1 MVNLKQKLALR
12 LNPTRFGAS
21 HFRRRLAYNDA
32 LPQISFL
39 GFVSGVAAA
48 LVIVAFRSLFEIPL
62 EHWLPGGTAES
73 FEQLD
78 PIWYFFLPVLG
89 GLLIG
94 LWLMLFAPSERKAGV
109 AHVMDRMAYHQA
121 KMPFK
126 NTLVQFVGGALAILS
141 GQSAGREGPAV
152 HLGSAVSSQ
161 LASAFHLPNN
171 SVRLMVGCGTAGAI
185 AASFNTPMAGVIFA
199 MEVVMLE
206 YSIMG
211 FTPVI
216 IAAVTATLLHNT
228 LYGAEMAFMAADIVM
243 VNMSEMPLIL
253 VYGVVLG
260 AMAALFTKTVT
271 SVQNFAAQPVLAR
284 MLIAG
289 IFTGSLA
296 YFVPQ
301 VMGMGTDSILLAIE
315 GQYALGLLVA
325 LALAKLFATA
335 ISVGLGMPIGL
346 IGPTLLMGAC
356 AGSALGHISSY
367 VLEGPTSDAGF
378 YAMLGM
384 GAMMSAVLQAPL
396 AALIGLMELTHNP
409 GIILPGM
416 ATIVIANI
424 SCSYFFKQDSVF
436 IEVLRK
442 QGLDYQA
449 NPITQA
455 LNHQGVTSLMHDDIS
470 HHQNEDVAGYLTAVE
485 RGLNWLVIN
494 KHSGSDQPNDEVYHL
509 IHQSQI
515 ILEKG
520 SPAGLIE
527 AAGFP
532 ATRFGFCSS
541 RATLKEAWDL
551 CKRRDYQQLLITDID
566 DRIIGV
572 LPVEEILQYT
582 QKD

>member
-1 MVNLKQKLALR
+1 MVKLKQKLTYS
-12 LNPTRFGAS
+12 LNRNNFRAS

-32 LPQISFL
+32 LPQVSFL
-39 GFVSGVAAA
+39 GFISGVAAA
-48 LVIVAFRSLFEIPL
+48 LIIVAFRSLFEIPL
-62 EHWLPGGTAES
+62 GYWLPGGTAES
-73 FEQLD
+73 FENLD
-78 PIWYFFLPVLG
+78 PVWYFFLPIIG

-94 LWLMLFAPSERKAGV
+94 LWLMFFTPDERKTGAT
-109 AHVMDRMAYHQA
+109 HVMDRMAYHQGR
-121 KMPFK
+121 MPFK
-126 NTLVQFVGGALAILS
+126 NTLAQLIGGALGILT
-141 GQSAGREGPAV
+141 GQSGGREGPAV

-161 LASAFHLPNN
+161 IGSFFHLPNN

-216 IAAVTATLLHNT
+216 IAAVTATLLHNY
-228 LYGAEMAFMAADIVM
+228 LYGAEMAFMAPEISMAS
-243 VNMSEMPLIL
+243 MSEMPLIL
-253 VYGVVLG
+253 VYGVILG
-260 AMAALFTKTVT
+260 AMAALFTKTLT
-271 SVQNFAAQPVLAR
+271 SMQNFSAQPVLAR

-289 IFTGSLA
+289 TFTGTLA

-301 VMGMGTDSILLAIE
+301 VMGMGTDSILMAIE
-315 GQYALGLLVA
+315 GQYALGLLIA

-335 ISVGLGMPIGL
+335 ISVGLGMPIGV

-356 AGSALGHISSY
+356 AGSALGHMSSY
-367 VLEGPTSDAGF
+367 VLDGPTSDAGF

-396 AALIGLMELTHNP
+396 AAMIALMELTRNP
-409 GIILPGM
+409 SIILPGM

-424 SCSYFFKQDSVF
+424 SCSYIFKQDSVF
-436 IEVLRK
+436 VEVLRK
-442 QGLDYQA
+442 QGLNYQA

-494 KHSGSDQPNDEVYHL
+494 KHSGSGQPNDEVYHL

>member
-1 MVNLKQKLALR
+1 MRGNKNGDGIRWWNV
-12 LNPTRFGAS
+12 
-21 HFRRRLAYNDA
+21 
-32 LPQISFL
+32 
-39 GFVSGVAAA
+39 
-48 LVIVAFRSLFEIPL
+48 VI
-62 EHWLPGGTAES
+62 
-73 FEQLD
+73 
-78 PIWYFFLPVLG
+78 G

-94 LWLMLFAPSERKAGV
+94 LWLMLFAPGERKAGV

-121 KMPFK
+121 KMPIK
-126 NTLVQFVGGALAILS
+126 NTIVQFIGGSLAILT

-216 IAAVTATLLHNT
+216 IAAVTATLLHNN
-228 LYGAEMAFMAADIVM
+228 LYGAEMAFMAPDISMADM
-243 VNMSEMPLIL
+243 REMPLIL

-271 SVQNFAAQPVLAR
+271 SIQNFASQPVLAR
-284 MLIAG
+284 MLVAG
-289 IFTGSLA
+289 TFTGALA

-301 VMGMGTDSILLAIE
+301 VMGMGTDSILMAIE
-315 GQYALGLLVA
+315 GQYAIGLLVA
-325 LALAKLFATA
+325 LAFAKLFATA

-356 AGSALGHISSY
+356 AGSALGHISGY
-367 VLEGPTSDAGF
+367 VLDGPTSDAGF

-436 IEVLRK
+436 VEVLRK

-455 LNHQGVTSLMHDDIS
+455 LNHQGVISLMHDDVS
-470 HHQNEDVAGYLTAVE
+470 HHYDDDIAGYLSVADIGVS
-485 RGLNWLVIN
+485 WLIIN
-494 KHSGSDQPNDEVYHL
+494 NRDDQVDHVL
-509 IHQSQI
+509 HQSQI
-515 ILEKG
+515 HLDQ
-520 SPAGLIE
+520 SSSMGLIE
-527 AAGFP
+527 GAGSP
-532 ATRFGFCSS
+532 TVAFGFCSS

-551 CKRRDYQQLLITDID
+551 CKKRDYKQLLITDVDGSIM
-566 DRIIGV
+566 GV
-572 LPVEEILQYT
+572 LPVEEIVKYM

>member
-1 MVNLKQKLALR
+1 
-12 LNPTRFGAS
+12 
-21 HFRRRLAYNDA
+21 
-32 LPQISFL
+32 
-39 GFVSGVAAA
+39 
-48 LVIVAFRSLFEIPL
+48 
-62 EHWLPGGTAES
+62 
-73 FEQLD
+73 
-78 PIWYFFLPVLG
+78 
-89 GLLIG
+89 
-94 LWLMLFAPSERKAGV
+94 
-109 AHVMDRMAYHQA
+109 
-121 KMPFK
+121 
-126 NTLVQFVGGALAILS
+126 
-141 GQSAGREGPAV
+141 
-152 HLGSAVSSQ
+152 
-161 LASAFHLPNN
+161 
-171 SVRLMVGCGTAGAI
+171 
-185 AASFNTPMAGVIFA
+185 
-199 MEVVMLE
+199 
-206 YSIMG
+206 
-211 FTPVI
+211 
-216 IAAVTATLLHNT
+216 
-228 LYGAEMAFMAADIVM
+228 
-243 VNMSEMPLIL
+243 MSEMPLIL
-253 VYGVVLG
+253 VYGVILG
-260 AMAALFTKTVT
+260 AMAALFTKTLT
-271 SVQNFAAQPVLAR
+271 SMQNFSTQPVLAR

-289 IFTGSLA
+289 TFTGTLA

-301 VMGMGTDSILLAIE
+301 VMGMGTDSILMAIE
-315 GQYALGLLVA
+315 GQYALGLLIA

-335 ISVGLGMPIGL
+335 ISVGLGMPIGV

-356 AGSALGHISSY
+356 AGSALGHISGY
-367 VLEGPTSDAGF
+367 VLDGPTSDAGF

-396 AALIGLMELTHNP
+396 AALIALMELTRNP
-409 GIILPGM
+409 SIILPGM

-424 SCSYFFKQDSVF
+424 SCSYVFKQDSVF
-436 IEVLRK
+436 VEVLRK
-442 QGLDYQA
+442 QGLNYQA

-455 LNHQGVTSLMHDDIS
+455 LNHQGVTSLMHVDIS
-470 HHQNEDVAGYLTAVE
+470 HHQNEDVAGYLTAIE

-515 ILEKG
+515 ILDKG

>member
-1 MVNLKQKLALR
+1 MFKLTQNLASR

-21 HFRRRLAYNDA
+21 HFRRRLAYTDA
-32 LPQISFL
+32 LPQISLL
-39 GFVSGVAAA
+39 GFISGAAAA
-48 LVIVAFRSLFEIPL
+48 LVIVAFRSLFELPL

-78 PIWYFFLPVLG
+78 SFWHFFLPVIG

-94 LWLMLFAPSERKAGV
+94 LMLMLFKPDERKTGA
-109 AHVMDRMAYHQA
+109 AHVMARMAYHQGN
-121 KMPFK
+121 MPFK
-126 NTLVQFVGGALAILS
+126 NTVVQFLGGAIGILT
-141 GQSAGREGPAV
+141 GQSAGHEGPAV

-161 LASAFHLPNN
+161 IGSYFHLPHN
-171 SVRLMVGCGTAGAI
+171 SVRLMIGCGTAGAI

-206 YSIMG
+206 YSIIG

-216 IAAVTATLLHNT
+216 IAAVTATLLHNS
-228 LYGAEMAFMAADIVM
+228 LYGAEMAFMAPNISMASM
-243 VNMSEMPLIL
+243 AEMPLIL

-260 AMAALFTKTVT
+260 AMAALFTKTLT
-271 SVQNFAAQPVLAR
+271 TTLRFGPQPVLLR
-284 MLIAG
+284 MLAAG
-289 IFTGSLA
+289 VFTGSLA
-296 YFVPQ
+296 YYVPQ

-315 GQYALGLLVA
+315 GQYALGLLIA

-356 AGSALGHISSY
+356 AGSALGHVSSY
-367 VLEGPTSDAGF
+367 VLDGPTSDAGF

-396 AALIGLMELTHNP
+396 AALVALMELTHNP
-409 GIILPGM
+409 DIILPGM

-424 SCSYFFKQDSVF
+424 TCSYVFKQDSVF
-436 IEVLRK
+436 IEILRK

-455 LNHQGVTSLMHDDIS
+455 LNHQGVTSLMHADIS
-470 HHQNEDVAGYLTAVE
+470 HHQDEDTAGYRQALDKDI
-485 RGLNWLVIN
+485 NWIVIKQSN
-494 KHSGSDQPNDEVYHL
+494 NEVVHVL
-509 IHQSQI
+509 HQSQI
-515 ILEKG
+515 NLQDERTN
-520 SPAGLIE
+520 GLIE
-527 AAGFP
+527 AADHP
-532 ATRFGFCSS
+532 ATAFGYCSS

-551 CKRRDYQQLLITDID
+551 CKKRGYEQLLITDID
-566 DRIIGV
+566 GSIMGV
-572 LPVEEILQYT
+572 LPFQEILTYT
-582 QKD
+582 QQD

>member
-1 MVNLKQKLALR
+1 MVKLKQKLTYS
-12 LNPTRFGAS
+12 LNRNNFRAS

-32 LPQISFL
+32 LPQVSFL
-39 GFVSGVAAA
+39 GFISGVAAA
-48 LVIVAFRSLFEIPL
+48 LIIVAFRSLFEIPL
-62 EHWLPGGTAES
+62 GYWLPGGTAES
-73 FEQLD
+73 FENLD
-78 PIWYFFLPVLG
+78 PVWYFFLPIIG

-94 LWLMLFAPSERKAGV
+94 LWLMFFTPDERKTGAT
-109 AHVMDRMAYHQA
+109 HVMDRMAYHQGR
-121 KMPFK
+121 MPFK
-126 NTLVQFVGGALAILS
+126 NTLAQLIGGALGILT
-141 GQSAGREGPAV
+141 GQSGGREGPAV

-161 LASAFHLPNN
+161 IGSFFHLPNN

-216 IAAVTATLLHNT
+216 IAAVTATLLHNY
-228 LYGAEMAFMAADIVM
+228 LYGAEMAFMAPEISMAS
-243 VNMSEMPLIL
+243 MSEMPLIL
-253 VYGVVLG
+253 VYGVILG
-260 AMAALFTKTVT
+260 AMAALFTKTLT
-271 SVQNFAAQPVLAR
+271 SMQNFSAQPVLAR

-289 IFTGSLA
+289 TFTGTLA

-301 VMGMGTDSILLAIE
+301 VMGMGTDSILMAIE
-315 GQYALGLLVA
+315 GQYALGLLIA

-335 ISVGLGMPIGL
+335 ISVGLGMPIGV

-356 AGSALGHISSY
+356 AGSALGHMSSY
-367 VLEGPTSDAGF
+367 VLDGPTSDAGF

-396 AALIGLMELTHNP
+396 AAMIALMELTRNP
-409 GIILPGM
+409 SIILPGM

-424 SCSYFFKQDSVF
+424 SCSYVFKQDSVF
-436 IEVLRK
+436 VEVLRK
-442 QGLDYQA
+442 QGLNYQA

-494 KHSGSDQPNDEVYHL
+494 KHSGSGQPNDEVYHL

>member
-1 MVNLKQKLALR
+1 MLNVKQKLAARLHPMRLR
-12 LNPTRFGAS
+12 TG

-32 LPQISFL
+32 LPQNCLL

-48 LVIVAFRSLFEIPL
+48 VIIVAFRSLFEVPL
-62 EHWLPGGTAES
+62 EHWLPGSSAES
-73 FEQLD
+73 FEALD
-78 PIWYFFLPVLG
+78 SIWHFFLPLLG
-89 GLLIG
+89 GLLLG
-94 LWLMLFAPSERKAGV
+94 LWLMLFTPDARKVGV
-109 AHVMDRMAYHQA
+109 AHVMARMAYHQG

-126 NTLVQFVGGALAILS
+126 NTLVQFIGGALAILT

-161 LASAFHLPNN
+161 IASLFRLPHN

-216 IAAVTATLLHNT
+216 IASVTATLLHNN
-228 LYGAEMAFMAADIVM
+228 LYGAEMAFMAPDISM
-243 VNMSEMPLIL
+243 VSMHEMPLIL

-260 AMAALFTKTVT
+260 AIAALFTKTVT
-271 SVQNFAAQPVLAR
+271 SMQSFAAQPVLAR
-284 MLIAG
+284 MLVAG
-289 IFTGSLA
+289 TFTGSLA
-296 YFVPQ
+296 YFVPE

-325 LALAKLFATA
+325 LALAKLLATA

-367 VLEGPTSDAGF
+367 VLDGPTSDAGF

-396 AALIGLMELTHNP
+396 AALIGLIELTHNP
-409 GIILPGM
+409 GIVLPGM

-424 SCSYFFKQDSVF
+424 SSSYFFKQDSVF

-455 LNHQGVTSLMHDDIS
+455 LNHQGVTSLMDDDLSRHHNNDLSPYLATTKPRAKWLLIS
-470 HHQNEDVAGYLTAVE
+470 NAD
-485 RGLNWLVIN
+485 
-494 KHSGSDQPNDEVYHL
+494 SEVSQVL
-509 IHQSQI
+509 HQSQI
-515 ILEKG
+515 KLDVDVSKSFFEASG
-520 SPAGLIE
+520 SSISA
-527 AAGFP
+527 
-532 ATRFGFCSS
+532 FGFCSS

-551 CKRRDYQQLLITDID
+551 CKKRDYKQLLITDVD
-566 DRIIGV
+566 GSIIGV
-572 LPVEEILQYT
+572 LPAEEILKYT

>member
-1 MVNLKQKLALR
+1 MVKLKQKLTYS
-12 LNPTRFGAS
+12 LNRNNFRAS

-32 LPQISFL
+32 LPQVSFL
-39 GFVSGVAAA
+39 GFISGVAAA
-48 LVIVAFRSLFEIPL
+48 LIIVAFRSLFEIPL
-62 EHWLPGGTAES
+62 GYWLPGGTAES
-73 FEQLD
+73 FENLD
-78 PIWYFFLPVLG
+78 PVWYFFLPIIG

-94 LWLMLFAPSERKAGV
+94 LWLMFFTPDERKTGAT
-109 AHVMDRMAYHQA
+109 HVMDRMAYHQGR
-121 KMPFK
+121 MPFK
-126 NTLVQFVGGALAILS
+126 NTLAQLIGGALGILT
-141 GQSAGREGPAV
+141 GQSGGREGPAV

-161 LASAFHLPNN
+161 IGSFFHLPNN

-216 IAAVTATLLHNT
+216 IAAVTATLLHNY
-228 LYGAEMAFMAADIVM
+228 LYGAEMAFMAPEISMAS
-243 VNMSEMPLIL
+243 MSEMPLIL
-253 VYGVVLG
+253 VYGVILG
-260 AMAALFTKTVT
+260 AMAALFTKTLT
-271 SVQNFAAQPVLAR
+271 SMQNFSAQPVLAR

-289 IFTGSLA
+289 TFTGTLA

-301 VMGMGTDSILLAIE
+301 VMGMGTDSILMAIE
-315 GQYALGLLVA
+315 GQYALGLLIA

-335 ISVGLGMPIGL
+335 ISVGLGMPIGV

-356 AGSALGHISSY
+356 AGSALGHMSSY
-367 VLEGPTSDAGF
+367 VLDGPTSDAGF

-396 AALIGLMELTHNP
+396 AALIALMELTRNP
-409 GIILPGM
+409 SIILPGM
-416 ATIVIANI
+416 TTIVIANI
-424 SCSYFFKQDSVF
+424 SCSYVFKQDSVF
-436 IEVLRK
+436 VEVLRK
-442 QGLDYQA
+442 QGLNYQA

-551 CKRRDYQQLLITDID
+551 CKRRDYQQLLITC
-566 DRIIGV
+566 
-572 LPVEEILQYT
+572 LLYT
-582 QKD
+582 SDAADE

>member
-1 MVNLKQKLALR
+1 M
-12 LNPTRFGAS
+12 
-21 HFRRRLAYNDA
+21 
-32 LPQISFL
+32 
-39 GFVSGVAAA
+39 
-48 LVIVAFRSLFEIPL
+48 FEIPL
-62 EHWLPGGTAES
+62 GYWLPGGTAES
-73 FEQLD
+73 FENLD
-78 PIWYFFLPVLG
+78 PVWYFFLPIIG

-94 LWLMLFAPSERKAGV
+94 LWLMFFTPDERKTGAT
-109 AHVMDRMAYHQA
+109 HVMDRMAYHQGR
-121 KMPFK
+121 MPFK
-126 NTLVQFVGGALAILS
+126 NTLAQLIGGALGILT
-141 GQSAGREGPAV
+141 GQSGGREGPAV

-161 LASAFHLPNN
+161 IGSFFHLPNN

-216 IAAVTATLLHNT
+216 IAAVTATLLHNY
-228 LYGAEMAFMAADIVM
+228 LYGAEMAFMAPEISMAS
-243 VNMSEMPLIL
+243 MSEMPLIL
-253 VYGVVLG
+253 VYGVILG
-260 AMAALFTKTVT
+260 AMAALFTKTLT
-271 SVQNFAAQPVLAR
+271 SMQNFSAHPVLAR

-289 IFTGSLA
+289 TFTGTLA

-301 VMGMGTDSILLAIE
+301 VMGMGTDSILMAIE
-315 GQYALGLLVA
+315 GQYALGLLIA

-335 ISVGLGMPIGL
+335 ISVGLGMPIGV

-356 AGSALGHISSY
+356 AGSALGHMSSY
-367 VLEGPTSDAGF
+367 VLDGPTSDAGF

-396 AALIGLMELTHNP
+396 AALIALMELTRNP
-409 GIILPGM
+409 SIILPGM

-424 SCSYFFKQDSVF
+424 SCSYVFKQDSVF
-436 IEVLRK
+436 VEVLRK
-442 QGLDYQA
+442 QGLNYQA

-494 KHSGSDQPNDEVYHL
+494 KHSGSGQPNDEVYHL

>member
-1 MVNLKQKLALR
+1 MVKLKQKLTYS
-12 LNPTRFGAS
+12 LNRNNFRAS

-32 LPQISFL
+32 LPQVSFL
-39 GFVSGVAAA
+39 GFISGVAAA
-48 LVIVAFRSLFEIPL
+48 LIIVAFRSLFEIPL
-62 EHWLPGGTAES
+62 GYWLPGGTAES
-73 FEQLD
+73 FENLD
-78 PIWYFFLPVLG
+78 PVWYFFLPIIG

-94 LWLMLFAPSERKAGV
+94 LWLMFFTPDERKTGAT
-109 AHVMDRMAYHQA
+109 HVMDRMAYHQGR
-121 KMPFK
+121 MPFK
-126 NTLVQFVGGALAILS
+126 NTLAQLIGGALGILT
-141 GQSAGREGPAV
+141 GQSGGREGPAV

-161 LASAFHLPNN
+161 IGSFFHLPNN

-216 IAAVTATLLHNT
+216 IAAVTATLLHNYS
-228 LYGAEMAFMAADIVM
+228 YGAEMAFMAPEISMAS
-243 VNMSEMPLIL
+243 MSEMPLIL
-253 VYGVVLG
+253 VYGVILG
-260 AMAALFTKTVT
+260 AMAALFTKTLT
-271 SVQNFAAQPVLAR
+271 SMQNFSAQPVLAR

-289 IFTGSLA
+289 TFTGTLA

-301 VMGMGTDSILLAIE
+301 VMGMGTDSILMAIE
-315 GQYALGLLVA
+315 GQYALGLLIA

-335 ISVGLGMPIGL
+335 ISVGLGMPIGV

-356 AGSALGHISSY
+356 AGSALGHMSSY
-367 VLEGPTSDAGF
+367 VLDGPTSDAGF

-396 AALIGLMELTHNP
+396 AALIALMELTRNP
-409 GIILPGM
+409 SIILPGM

-424 SCSYFFKQDSVF
+424 SCSYVFKQDSVF
-436 IEVLRK
+436 VEVLRK
-442 QGLDYQA
+442 QGLNYQA

-494 KHSGSDQPNDEVYHL
+494 KHSGSGQPNDEVYHL

>member
-1 MVNLKQKLALR
+1 MVKLKQKLTYS
-12 LNPTRFGAS
+12 LNRNNFRAS

-32 LPQISFL
+32 LPQVSFL
-39 GFVSGVAAA
+39 GFISGVAAA
-48 LVIVAFRSLFEIPL
+48 LIIVAFRSLFEIPL
-62 EHWLPGGTAES
+62 GYWLPGGTAES
-73 FEQLD
+73 FENLD
-78 PIWYFFLPVLG
+78 PVWYFFLPIIG

-94 LWLMLFAPSERKAGV
+94 LWLMFFTPDERKTGAT
-109 AHVMDRMAYHQA
+109 HVMDRMAYHQGR
-121 KMPFK
+121 MPFK
-126 NTLVQFVGGALAILS
+126 NTLAQLIGGALGILT
-141 GQSAGREGPAV
+141 GQSGGREGPAV

-161 LASAFHLPNN
+161 IGSFFHLPNN

-216 IAAVTATLLHNT
+216 IAAVTATLLHNY
-228 LYGAEMAFMAADIVM
+228 LYGAEMAFMAPEISMAS
-243 VNMSEMPLIL
+243 MSEMPLIL
-253 VYGVVLG
+253 VYGVILG
-260 AMAALFTKTVT
+260 AMAALFTKTLT
-271 SVQNFAAQPVLAR
+271 SMQNFSAQPVLAR

-289 IFTGSLA
+289 TFTGTLA

-301 VMGMGTDSILLAIE
+301 VMGMGTDSILMAIE
-315 GQYALGLLVA
+315 GQYALGLLIA

-335 ISVGLGMPIGL
+335 ISVGLGMPIGV

-356 AGSALGHISSY
+356 AGSALGHMSSY
-367 VLEGPTSDAGF
+367 VLDGPTSDAGF

-396 AALIGLMELTHNP
+396 AALIALMELTRNP
-409 GIILPGM
+409 SIILPGM
-416 ATIVIANI
+416 TTIVIANI
-424 SCSYFFKQDSVF
+424 SCSYIFKQDSVF
-436 IEVLRK
+436 VEVLRK
-442 QGLDYQA
+442 QGLNYQA

-494 KHSGSDQPNDEVYHL
+494 KHSGSGQPNDEVYHL

>member
-1 MVNLKQKLALR
+1 MVKLKQKLTYS
-12 LNPTRFGAS
+12 LNRNNFRAS

-32 LPQISFL
+32 LPQVSFL
-39 GFVSGVAAA
+39 GFISGVAAA
-48 LVIVAFRSLFEIPL
+48 LIIVAFRSLFEIPL
-62 EHWLPGGTAES
+62 GYWLPGGTAES
-73 FEQLD
+73 FENLD
-78 PIWYFFLPVLG
+78 PVWYFFLPIIG

-94 LWLMLFAPSERKAGV
+94 LWLMFFTPDERKTGAT
-109 AHVMDRMAYHQA
+109 HVMDRMAYHQGR
-121 KMPFK
+121 MPFK
-126 NTLVQFVGGALAILS
+126 NTLAQLIGGALGILT
-141 GQSAGREGPAV
+141 GQSGGREGPAV

-161 LASAFHLPNN
+161 IGSFFHLPNN

-216 IAAVTATLLHNT
+216 IAAVTATLLHNY
-228 LYGAEMAFMAADIVM
+228 LYGAEMAFMAPEISMAS
-243 VNMSEMPLIL
+243 MSEMPLIL
-253 VYGVVLG
+253 VYGVILG
-260 AMAALFTKTVT
+260 AMAALFTKTLT
-271 SVQNFAAQPVLAR
+271 SMQNFSAQPVLAR

-289 IFTGSLA
+289 TFTGTLA

-301 VMGMGTDSILLAIE
+301 VMGMGTDSILMAIE
-315 GQYALGLLVA
+315 GQYALGLLIA

-335 ISVGLGMPIGL
+335 ISVGLGMPIGV

-356 AGSALGHISSY
+356 AGSALGHMSSY
-367 VLEGPTSDAGF
+367 VLDGPTSDAGF

-396 AALIGLMELTHNP
+396 AALIALMELTRNP
-409 GIILPGM
+409 SIILPGM
-416 ATIVIANI
+416 TTIVIANI
-424 SCSYFFKQDSVF
+424 SCSYIFKQDSVF
-436 IEVLRK
+436 VEVLRK
-442 QGLDYQA
+442 QGLNYQA

-494 KHSGSDQPNDEVYHL
+494 KHSGSGQPNDEVCHL

>member
-1 MVNLKQKLALR
+1 MVKLKQKLTYS
-12 LNPTRFGAS
+12 LNRNNFRAS

-32 LPQISFL
+32 LPQVSFL
-39 GFVSGVAAA
+39 GFISGVAAA
-48 LVIVAFRSLFEIPL
+48 LIIVAFRSLFEIPL
-62 EHWLPGGTAES
+62 GYWLPGGTAES
-73 FEQLD
+73 FENLD
-78 PIWYFFLPVLG
+78 PVWHFFLPIIG

-94 LWLMLFAPSERKAGV
+94 LWLMFFTPDKRKTGV
-109 AHVMDRMAYHQA
+109 AHVMDRMAYHQGR
-121 KMPFK
+121 MPFK
-126 NTLVQFVGGALAILS
+126 NTLAQLIGGALGILT
-141 GQSAGREGPAV
+141 GQSGGREGPAV

-161 LASAFHLPNN
+161 IGSFFHLPNN

-216 IAAVTATLLHNT
+216 IAAVTATLLHNY
-228 LYGAEMAFMAADIVM
+228 LYGAEMAFMAPEISM
-243 VNMSEMPLIL
+243 VSMSEMPLIL
-253 VYGVVLG
+253 VYGVILG
-260 AMAALFTKTVT
+260 AMAALFTKTLT
-271 SVQNFAAQPVLAR
+271 SMQNFSTQPVLAR

-289 IFTGSLA
+289 TFTGTLA

-301 VMGMGTDSILLAIE
+301 VMGMGTDSILMAIE
-315 GQYALGLLVA
+315 GQYTLGLLIA

-335 ISVGLGMPIGL
+335 ISVGLGMPIGV

-356 AGSALGHISSY
+356 AGSALGHVSSY
-367 VLEGPTSDAGF
+367 VLDGPTSDAGF

-396 AALIGLMELTHNP
+396 AALIALMELTRNP
-409 GIILPGM
+409 SIILPGM

-424 SCSYFFKQDSVF
+424 SCSYVFKQDSVF
-436 IEVLRK
+436 VEVLRK
-442 QGLDYQA
+442 QGLNYQA

-455 LNHQGVTSLMHDDIS
+455 LNHQGVTSLMHVDIS
-470 HHQNEDVAGYLTAVE
+470 HHQNEDVAGYLTAIE

-494 KHSGSDQPNDEVYHL
+494 KHSGSEQPNDEVYHL

-515 ILEKG
+515 ILDKG

>member
-1 MVNLKQKLALR
+1 MVKLKQKLTYS
-12 LNPTRFGAS
+12 LNRNNFRAS

-32 LPQISFL
+32 LPQVSFL
-39 GFVSGVAAA
+39 GFISGVAAA
-48 LVIVAFRSLFEIPL
+48 LIIVAFRSLFEIPL
-62 EHWLPGGTAES
+62 GYWLPGGTAES
-73 FEQLD
+73 FENLD
-78 PIWYFFLPVLG
+78 PVWYFFLPIIG

-94 LWLMLFAPSERKAGV
+94 LWLMFFTPDERKTGAT
-109 AHVMDRMAYHQA
+109 HVMDRMAYHQGR
-121 KMPFK
+121 MPFK
-126 NTLVQFVGGALAILS
+126 NTLAQLIGGALGILT
-141 GQSAGREGPAV
+141 GQSGGREGPAV

-161 LASAFHLPNN
+161 IGSFFHLPNN

-216 IAAVTATLLHNT
+216 IAAVTATLLHNY
-228 LYGAEMAFMAADIVM
+228 LYGAEMAFMAPEISMAS
-243 VNMSEMPLIL
+243 MSEMPLIL
-253 VYGVVLG
+253 VYGVILG
-260 AMAALFTKTVT
+260 AMAALFTKTLT
-271 SVQNFAAQPVLAR
+271 SMQNFSAQPVLAR

-289 IFTGSLA
+289 TFTGTLA

-301 VMGMGTDSILLAIE
+301 VMGMGTDSILMAIE
-315 GQYALGLLVA
+315 GQYALGLLIA

-335 ISVGLGMPIGL
+335 ISVGLGMPIGV

-356 AGSALGHISSY
+356 AGSALGHMSSY
-367 VLEGPTSDAGF
+367 VLDGPTSDAGF

-396 AALIGLMELTHNP
+396 AALIALMELTRNP
-409 GIILPGM
+409 SIILPGM

-424 SCSYFFKQDSVF
+424 SCSYVFKQDSVF
-436 IEVLRK
+436 VEVLRK
-442 QGLDYQA
+442 QGLNYQA

-494 KHSGSDQPNDEVYHL
+494 KHSGSGQPNDEVCHL

>member
-1 MVNLKQKLALR
+1 MVKLKQKLTYS
-12 LNPTRFGAS
+12 LNRNNFRAS

-32 LPQISFL
+32 LPQVSFL
-39 GFVSGVAAA
+39 GFISGVAAA
-48 LVIVAFRSLFEIPL
+48 LIIVAFRSLFEIPL
-62 EHWLPGGTAES
+62 GYWLPGGTAES
-73 FEQLD
+73 FENLD
-78 PIWYFFLPVLG
+78 PVWYFFLPIIG

-94 LWLMLFAPSERKAGV
+94 LWLMFFTPDERKTGAT
-109 AHVMDRMAYHQA
+109 HVMDRMAYHQGR
-121 KMPFK
+121 MPFK
-126 NTLVQFVGGALAILS
+126 NTLAQLIGGALGILT
-141 GQSAGREGPAV
+141 GQSGGREGPAV

-161 LASAFHLPNN
+161 IGSFFHLPNN

-216 IAAVTATLLHNT
+216 IAAVTATLLHNY
-228 LYGAEMAFMAADIVM
+228 LYGAEMAFMAPEISMAS
-243 VNMSEMPLIL
+243 MSEMPLIL
-253 VYGVVLG
+253 VYGVILG
-260 AMAALFTKTVT
+260 AMAALFTKTLT
-271 SVQNFAAQPVLAR
+271 SMQNFSAHPVLAR

-289 IFTGSLA
+289 TFTGTLA

-301 VMGMGTDSILLAIE
+301 VMGMGTDSILMAIE
-315 GQYALGLLVA
+315 GQYALGLLIA

-335 ISVGLGMPIGL
+335 ISVGLGMPIGV

-356 AGSALGHISSY
+356 AGSALGHMSSY
-367 VLEGPTSDAGF
+367 VLDGPTSDAGF

-396 AALIGLMELTHNP
+396 AALIALMELTRNP
-409 GIILPGM
+409 SIILPGM

-424 SCSYFFKQDSVF
+424 SCSYVFKQDSVF
-436 IEVLRK
+436 VEVLRK
-442 QGLDYQA
+442 QGLNYQA

-494 KHSGSDQPNDEVYHL
+494 KHSGSGQPNDEVYHL

>member
-1 MVNLKQKLALR
+1 
-12 LNPTRFGAS
+12 
-21 HFRRRLAYNDA
+21 
-32 LPQISFL
+32 
-39 GFVSGVAAA
+39 
-48 LVIVAFRSLFEIPL
+48 
-62 EHWLPGGTAES
+62 
-73 FEQLD
+73 
-78 PIWYFFLPVLG
+78 
-89 GLLIG
+89 
-94 LWLMLFAPSERKAGV
+94 
-109 AHVMDRMAYHQA
+109 
-121 KMPFK
+121 
-126 NTLVQFVGGALAILS
+126 
-141 GQSAGREGPAV
+141 
-152 HLGSAVSSQ
+152 
-161 LASAFHLPNN
+161 
-171 SVRLMVGCGTAGAI
+171 
-185 AASFNTPMAGVIFA
+185 
-199 MEVVMLE
+199 
-206 YSIMG
+206 
-211 FTPVI
+211 
-216 IAAVTATLLHNT
+216 
-228 LYGAEMAFMAADIVM
+228 
-243 VNMSEMPLIL
+243 
-253 VYGVVLG
+253 
-260 AMAALFTKTVT
+260 
-271 SVQNFAAQPVLAR
+271 VLAR

-367 VLEGPTSDAGF
+367 VLDGPTSDAGF

-455 LNHQGVTSLMHDDIS
+455 LNHQGVTSLMHDDVS
-470 HHQNEDVAGYLTAVE
+470 HHYDDDITGYLSATDLGV
-485 RGLNWLVIN
+485 NWLIIN
-494 KHSGSDQPNDEVYHL
+494 SSDNQVDHVL
-509 IHQSQI
+509 HQNQI
-515 ILEKG
+515 SLDAHA
-520 SPAGLIE
+520 SVSLIE
-527 AAGFP
+527 AAGSP
-532 ATRFGFCSS
+532 KVAFGFCSS

-551 CKRRDYQQLLITDID
+551 CKKRDYKQLLITDVD
-566 DRIIGV
+566 GSV
-572 LPVEEILQYT
+572 MGLLPAEEILKYT

>member
-1 MVNLKQKLALR
+1 MVKLKQKLTYS
-12 LNPTRFGAS
+12 LNRNNFRAS

-32 LPQISFL
+32 LPQVSFL
-39 GFVSGVAAA
+39 GFISGVAAA
-48 LVIVAFRSLFEIPL
+48 LIIVAFRSLFEIPL
-62 EHWLPGGTAES
+62 GYWLPGGTAES
-73 FEQLD
+73 FENLD
-78 PIWYFFLPVLG
+78 PVWYFFLPIIG

-94 LWLMLFAPSERKAGV
+94 LWLMFFTPDERKTGAT
-109 AHVMDRMAYHQA
+109 HVMDRMAYHQGR
-121 KMPFK
+121 MPFK
-126 NTLVQFVGGALAILS
+126 NTLAQLIGGALGILT
-141 GQSAGREGPAV
+141 GQSGGREGPAV

-161 LASAFHLPNN
+161 IGSFFHLPNN

-216 IAAVTATLLHNT
+216 IAAVTATLLHNY
-228 LYGAEMAFMAADIVM
+228 LYGAEMAFMAPEISMAS
-243 VNMSEMPLIL
+243 MSEMPLIL
-253 VYGVVLG
+253 VYGVILG
-260 AMAALFTKTVT
+260 AIAALFTKTLT
-271 SVQNFAAQPVLAR
+271 SMQNFSAQPVLAR

-289 IFTGSLA
+289 TFTGTLA

-301 VMGMGTDSILLAIE
+301 VMGMGTDSILMAIE
-315 GQYALGLLVA
+315 GQYALGLLIA

-335 ISVGLGMPIGL
+335 ISVGLGMPIGV

-356 AGSALGHISSY
+356 AGSALGHMSSY
-367 VLEGPTSDAGF
+367 VLDGPTSDAGF

-396 AALIGLMELTHNP
+396 AALIALMELTRNP
-409 GIILPGM
+409 SIILPGM

-424 SCSYFFKQDSVF
+424 SCSYVFKQDSVF
-436 IEVLRK
+436 VEVLRK
-442 QGLDYQA
+442 QGLNYQA

-494 KHSGSDQPNDEVYHL
+494 KHSGSGQPNDEVCHL

>member
-1 MVNLKQKLALR
+1 
-12 LNPTRFGAS
+12 
-21 HFRRRLAYNDA
+21 
-32 LPQISFL
+32 
-39 GFVSGVAAA
+39 
-48 LVIVAFRSLFEIPL
+48 
-62 EHWLPGGTAES
+62 
-73 FEQLD
+73 
-78 PIWYFFLPVLG
+78 
-89 GLLIG
+89 
-94 LWLMLFAPSERKAGV
+94 
-109 AHVMDRMAYHQA
+109 
-121 KMPFK
+121 
-126 NTLVQFVGGALAILS
+126 
-141 GQSAGREGPAV
+141 
-152 HLGSAVSSQ
+152 
-161 LASAFHLPNN
+161 
-171 SVRLMVGCGTAGAI
+171 
-185 AASFNTPMAGVIFA
+185 MAGVIFA

-367 VLEGPTSDAGF
+367 VLDGPTSDAGF

-455 LNHQGVTSLMHDDIS
+455 LNHQGVTSLMHDDVS
-470 HHQNEDVAGYLTAVE
+470 HHYDDDITGYLSATDLGV
-485 RGLNWLVIN
+485 NWLIIN
-494 KHSGSDQPNDEVYHL
+494 SSDNQVDHVL
-509 IHQSQI
+509 HQNQI
-515 ILEKG
+515 SLDAHA
-520 SPAGLIE
+520 SVSLIE
-527 AAGFP
+527 AAGSP
-532 ATRFGFCSS
+532 KVAFGFCSS

-551 CKRRDYQQLLITDID
+551 CKKRDYKQLLITDVD
-566 DRIIGV
+566 GSV
-572 LPVEEILQYT
+572 MGLLPAEEILKYT

>member
-1 MVNLKQKLALR
+1 MVKLKQKLTYS
-12 LNPTRFGAS
+12 LNRNNFRAS

-32 LPQISFL
+32 LPQVSFL
-39 GFVSGVAAA
+39 GLISGVAAA
-48 LVIVAFRSLFEIPL
+48 LIIVAFRSLFEIPL
-62 EHWLPGGTAES
+62 GNWLPGGTAEG
-73 FEQLD
+73 FENLNPVWHFYL
-78 PIWYFFLPVLG
+78 PIIG

-94 LWLMLFAPSERKAGV
+94 LWLMFFTPDERKTGV
-109 AHVMDRMAYHQA
+109 THVMDRMAYHQGR
-121 KMPFK
+121 MPFK
-126 NTLVQFVGGALAILS
+126 NTLAQLIGGALGILT
-141 GQSAGREGPAV
+141 GQSGGREGPAV

-161 LASAFHLPNN
+161 IGSFFHLPNN
-171 SVRLMVGCGTAGAI
+171 SVRLMVSCGTAGAI

-216 IAAVTATLLHNT
+216 IAAVTATLLHNY
-228 LYGAEMAFMAADIVM
+228 LYGAEMAFMAPEISM
-243 VNMSEMPLIL
+243 VSMSEMPLIL
-253 VYGVVLG
+253 VYGVILG
-260 AMAALFTKTVT
+260 AMAALFTKTLT
-271 SVQNFAAQPVLAR
+271 SMQHFSAQPVLAR

-289 IFTGSLA
+289 TFTGTLA

-301 VMGMGTDSILLAIE
+301 VMGMGTDSILMAIE
-315 GQYALGLLVA
+315 GQYALGLLIA

-335 ISVGLGMPIGL
+335 ISVGLGMPIGV

-367 VLEGPTSDAGF
+367 VLDGPTSDAGF

-396 AALIGLMELTHNP
+396 AALIALMELTRNP
-409 GIILPGM
+409 SIILPGM

-424 SCSYFFKQDSVF
+424 SCSYVFKQDSVF
-436 IEVLRK
+436 VEVLRK
-442 QGLDYQA
+442 QGLNYQA

-455 LNHQGVTSLMHDDIS
+455 LNHQGVTSLMHADIS
-470 HHQNEDVAGYLTAVE
+470 HHQNEDVAGYLTAIE

-494 KHSGSDQPNDEVYHL
+494 KNSGSDQPNDEVYHL

-515 ILEKG
+515 ILDKA

-566 DRIIGV
+566 NRIIGV

>member
-1 MVNLKQKLALR
+1 
-12 LNPTRFGAS
+12 
-21 HFRRRLAYNDA
+21 
-32 LPQISFL
+32 
-39 GFVSGVAAA
+39 
-48 LVIVAFRSLFEIPL
+48 
-62 EHWLPGGTAES
+62 
-73 FEQLD
+73 
-78 PIWYFFLPVLG
+78 
-89 GLLIG
+89 
-94 LWLMLFAPSERKAGV
+94 
-109 AHVMDRMAYHQA
+109 
-121 KMPFK
+121 
-126 NTLVQFVGGALAILS
+126 
-141 GQSAGREGPAV
+141 
-152 HLGSAVSSQ
+152 
-161 LASAFHLPNN
+161 
-171 SVRLMVGCGTAGAI
+171 MVGCGTAGAI

-216 IAAVTATLLHNT
+216 IAAVTATLLHNN
-228 LYGAEMAFMAADIVM
+228 LYGAEMAFMAPDISM
-243 VNMSEMPLIL
+243 VSMREMPLIL

-271 SVQNFAAQPVLAR
+271 SMQNFAARPVLAR

-289 IFTGSLA
+289 TFTGSIA

-301 VMGMGTDSILLAIE
+301 VMGMGTDSILLALE
-315 GQYALGLLVA
+315 GQYALGLLIA

-367 VLEGPTSDAGF
+367 VLDGPTSDAGF

-396 AALIGLMELTHNP
+396 AALIALMELTHNP

-424 SCSYFFKQDSVF
+424 SCSYLFKQDSVF
-436 IEVLRK
+436 VEVLRK

-470 HHQNEDVAGYLTAVE
+470 HHQDDDIAGYLSAVN
-485 RGLNWLVIN
+485 RGANWLVI
-494 KHSGSDQPNDEVYHL
+494 KSDDVEVDHV

-515 ILEKG
+515 SLNEG
-520 SPAGLIE
+520 LSTGLIE

-532 ATRFGFCSS
+532 NIAFGFCSS

-551 CKRRDYQQLLITDID
+551 CKKRDYKQLLITDRD
-566 DRIIGV
+566 GSIIGV
-572 LPVEEILQYT
+572 LPIEEIINFT
-582 QKD
+582 KKD

>member
-1 MVNLKQKLALR
+1 
-12 LNPTRFGAS
+12 
-21 HFRRRLAYNDA
+21 
-32 LPQISFL
+32 
-39 GFVSGVAAA
+39 
-48 LVIVAFRSLFEIPL
+48 
-62 EHWLPGGTAES
+62 
-73 FEQLD
+73 
-78 PIWYFFLPVLG
+78 
-89 GLLIG
+89 
-94 LWLMLFAPSERKAGV
+94 
-109 AHVMDRMAYHQA
+109 
-121 KMPFK
+121 
-126 NTLVQFVGGALAILS
+126 
-141 GQSAGREGPAV
+141 
-152 HLGSAVSSQ
+152 
-161 LASAFHLPNN
+161 
-171 SVRLMVGCGTAGAI
+171 
-185 AASFNTPMAGVIFA
+185 
-199 MEVVMLE
+199 MLE

-216 IAAVTATLLHNT
+216 IAAVTATLLHNN
-228 LYGAEMAFMAADIVM
+228 LYGAEMAFMAPDISM
-243 VNMSEMPLIL
+243 ANMNEMPLIL

-260 AMAALFTKTVT
+260 AIAALFTKTVT
-271 SVQNFAAQPVLAR
+271 SIQNFAAQPVLAR

-289 IFTGSLA
+289 TFTGSLA

-301 VMGMGTDSILLAIE
+301 VMGMGTDSILMAIE

-367 VLEGPTSDAGF
+367 VLDGPTSDAGF

-416 ATIVIANI
+416 ATIVIANV

-436 IEVLRK
+436 VEVLRK

-455 LNHQGVTSLMHDDIS
+455 LNHQGVTSLMHYDVSHHHDDDIT
-470 HHQNEDVAGYLTAVE
+470 GYLSALD
-485 RGLNWLVIN
+485 RGINWLVIN
-494 KHSGSDQPNDEVYHL
+494 SDDEEVEHVLY
-509 IHQSQI
+509 QSQI
-515 ILEKG
+515 TIDED
-520 SPAGLIE
+520 SAIGLIE
-527 AAGFP
+527 AAGSPIP
-532 ATRFGFCSS
+532 AFGFCSS

-551 CKRRDYQQLLITDID
+551 CKKREYEQLLITDVD
-566 DRIIGV
+566 GSIIGV
-572 LPVEEILQYT
+572 LPAEEILKYT

>member
-1 MVNLKQKLALR
+1 MFDLRQALASR
-12 LNPTRFGAS
+12 LNPSRFGAS
-21 HFRRRLAYNDA
+21 HFRRRLAYTNA

-39 GFVSGVAAA
+39 GLISGVAAA
-48 LVIVAFRSLFEIPL
+48 LVIVAFRSLFELPL

-78 PIWYFFLPVLG
+78 PIWYFLLPVIG

-94 LWLMLFAPSERKAGV
+94 LWLMVFSPDERKSGV
-109 AHVMDRMAYHQA
+109 AHVMARMAYHQG

-126 NTLVQFVGGALAILS
+126 NTLVQFVGGAIGILT

-161 LASAFHLPNN
+161 IGSFFKLPHN

-216 IAAVTATLLHNT
+216 IAAVTATLLHNS
-228 LYGAEMAFMAADIVM
+228 LYGAEMAFMAPDISM
-243 VNMSEMPLIL
+243 ASMKEMPLIL

-260 AMAALFTKTVT
+260 AMAALFT
-271 SVQNFAAQPVLAR
+271 N
-284 MLIAG
+284 
-289 IFTGSLA
+289 
-296 YFVPQ
+296 
-301 VMGMGTDSILLAIE
+301 TDSILLAIE
-315 GQYALGLLVA
+315 GQYALGLLIA

-335 ISVGLGMPIGL
+335 ISIGLGMPIGL

-356 AGSALGHISSY
+356 AGSALGHISGY
-367 VLEGPTSDAGF
+367 LLDGPTSEPGF

-396 AALIGLMELTHNP
+396 AALVALMELTHNP
-409 GIILPGM
+409 EIILPSM

-424 SCSYFFKQDSVF
+424 SCSYLFKQDSAF
-436 IEVLRK
+436 IEILRK
-442 QGLDYQA
+442 QGMDYQA

-470 HHQNEDVAGYLTAVE
+470 HHHDQDISGCQQAKDQ
-485 RGLNWLVIN
+485 GLNWMVIN
-494 KHSGSDQPNDEVYHL
+494 NGGDQINHVL
-509 IHQSQI
+509 HQSQI
-515 ILEKG
+515 DLNNELIG
-520 SPAGLIE
+520 SLTE
-527 AAGFP
+527 AAGHP
-532 ATRFGFCSS
+532 VTQFGYCSS

-551 CKRRDYQQLLITDID
+551 CKKMSHEQLLITDID
-566 DRIIGV
+566 GSIMGL
-572 LPVEEILQYT
+572 LPVDEILKYT
-582 QKD
+582 HKE